1 MKSLEVYLSKQSL
14 NYKTPAIVMG
24 SAPSVKMVE
33 KLALSAVRIGVGDM
47 PVRAKKL
54 GPYDYWV
61 TANSY
66 YPLPWISKDAKDI
79 ENSEA
84 ITLIATMAAQHSL
97 APQEEIFAAI
107 EEVANSEKIILYNQ
121 KHFQNKSC
129 VPKGF
134 CCEIS
139 RKLVNGSSIQELLG
153 KLNNSDSAA
162 YGQGSTVA
170 LHGYALA
177 VLLKA
182 NPIYLAGIELPIRY
196 KDYKAYNNLF
206 RPNEKF
212 QSKLKRVLVDY
223 VLRSRNR
230 ATDFGYAGR
239 ENILNDF
246 RAIFEVSK
254 SLGITTFV
262 VGETSPLNLIEGIQN
277 VKVH

>member
-1 MKSLEVYLSKQSL
+1 MKSLEEYLSNHSL
-14 NYKTPAIVMG
+14 NFKTPAIVMG
-24 SAPSVKMVE
+24 SAPSVKMVG
-33 KLALSAVRIGVGDM
+33 KLALPGVRIGVGDM

-79 ENSEA
+79 ADSEA
-84 ITLIATMAAQHSL
+84 ITLIATMVGQNSM
-97 APQEEIFAAI
+97 APQEDIFAAMNK
-107 EEVANSEKIILYNQ
+107 VATSDQLLVYNQ
-121 KHFQNKSC
+121 KHFQDKPC
-129 VPKGF
+129 VPKCL

-139 RKLVNGSSIQELLG
+139 REFVKGPSIQELLG
-153 KLNNSDSAA
+153 KLNNSEFAA

-170 LHGYALA
+170 LHGYSLA

-206 RPNEKF
+206 RPNETF
-212 QSKLKRVLVDY
+212 QSKLKRVVVDY
-223 VLRSRNR
+223 FLSSRNR
-230 ATDFGYAGR
+230 ATDFGHAGR
-239 ENILNDF
+239 ESILNDF
-246 RAIFEVSK
+246 RAIFEVSE

-262 VGETSPLNLIEGIQN
+262 VSETSPLNLIERIRN
-277 VKVH
+277 VKDR